1 MKKLLLVLCLV
12 LATLMLLPSAAS
24 ASTPTLK
31 QLAQTVASLQKQV
44 TSLKSQLTKAK
55 SVLALAPYVSLN
67 RSAVNGVAGPNVV
80 FKGCNLQVKSKTSE
94 SDKTGTGNLI
104 VGWNDNPP
112 TTPRGYRSGS
122 NNLVC
127 GDNQTFTSIGCFL
140 AGGSNRASAELAAV
154 SGGFNNT
161 ASNAEAAV
169 SGGANNVASGFLSV
183 VSGGNTISASTI
195 NGWGH
200 P

>member
-12 LATLMLLPSAAS
+12 LATVMLLPSVAS

-44 TSLKSQLTKAK
+44 TSLKSQLTKAR

-80 FKGCNLQVKSKTSE
+80 FRGCNLQVKSKTSE
-94 SDKTGTGNLI
+94 STIDGTGNLI
-104 VGWNDNPP
+104 VGWDDNPS
-112 TTPRGYRSGS
+112 TTPSGYRSGS

-140 AGGSNRASAELAAV
+140 AGGNNTASAEQAAV
-154 SGGFNNT
+154 SGGFANT
-161 ASNAEAAV
+161 ASNSGATV
-169 SGGANNVASGFLSV
+169 SGGANNVASGYLSV
-183 VSGGNTISASTI
+183 VSGGNTIAASTI

>member
-12 LATLMLLPSAAS
+12 LATVMLLPSVAS

-44 TSLKSQLTKAK
+44 TSLKSQLTKAR
-55 SVLALAPYVSLN
+55 SVLALAPYVSLD

-80 FKGCNLQVKSKTSE
+80 FRGCNLQVKSKTSE
-94 SDKTGTGNLI
+94 STIDGTGNLI
-104 VGWNDNPP
+104 VGWDDNPS
-112 TTPRGYRSGS
+112 TTPSGYRSGS

-140 AGGSNRASAELAAV
+140 AGGNNTASAEQAAV
-154 SGGFNNT
+154 SGGFANT
-161 ASNAEAAV
+161 ASNSGATV
-169 SGGANNVASGFLSV
+169 SGGANNVASGYLSV
-183 VSGGNTISASTI
+183 VSGGNTIAASTI

>member
-12 LATLMLLPSAAS
+12 LATVMLLPSVAS

-44 TSLKSQLTKAK
+44 TSLKSQLTKAR

-67 RSAVNGVAGPNVV
+67 RSAVNGVAGPNIV

-94 SDKTGTGNLI
+94 STIDGTGNLI
-104 VGWNDNPP
+104 IGWDDNPSSALS
-112 TTPRGYRSGS
+112 GYRSGS

-127 GDNQTFTSIGCFL
+127 GDNQTFTSFGCFL
-140 AGGSNRASAELAAV
+140 AGGNNTATASMAAV

-161 ASNAEAAV
+161 ASNSEATV
-169 SGGANNVASGFLSV
+169 SGGANNVASGYLSV
-183 VSGGNTISASTI
+183 VSGGNGITASTI

>member
-12 LATLMLLPSAAS
+12 LATVMLLPSVAS

-44 TSLKSQLTKAK
+44 TSLKSQLTKAR
-55 SVLALAPYVSLN
+55 SVLALAPYVSLD

-94 SDKTGTGNLI
+94 STIDGTGNLI
-104 VGWNDNPP
+104 VGWDDNPS
-112 TTPRGYRSGS
+112 TTPSGYRSGS

-140 AGGSNRASAELAAV
+140 AGGNNTASAEQAAV
-154 SGGFNNT
+154 SGGFANT
-161 ASNAEAAV
+161 ASNSGATV
-169 SGGANNVASGFLSV
+169 SGGANNVASGYLSV
-183 VSGGNTISASTI
+183 VSGGNTIAASTI

>member
-12 LATLMLLPSAAS
+12 FATVVLLPSVAS

-55 SVLALAPYVSLN
+55 CVLALAPYVSLN
-67 RSAVNGVAGPNVV
+67 RSAVNGVAGPSVV

-94 SDKTGTGNLI
+94 STIDGTGNLI
-104 VGWNDNPP
+104 VGWNDNPS
-112 TTPRGYRSGS
+112 TTPKGYRSGS

-127 GDNQTFTSIGCFL
+127 GDLQTFTSFGCFL
-140 AGGSNRASAELAAV
+140 AGRNNTASAEGAAV

-161 ASNAEAAV
+161 ASNSDATV
-169 SGGANNVASGFLSV
+169 SGGANNVASGYLSV
-183 VSGGNTISASTI
+183 VSGGNTIAASTI

>member
-12 LATLMLLPSAAS
+12 LATVMLLPSVAS

-44 TSLKSQLTKAK
+44 TSLKSQLTKAR

-94 SDKTGTGNLI
+94 STIDGTGNLI
-104 VGWNDNPP
+104 VGWDDNPS
-112 TTPRGYRSGS
+112 TTPSGYRSGS

-140 AGGSNRASAELAAV
+140 AGGNNTASAEQAAV
-154 SGGFNNT
+154 SGGFANT
-161 ASNAEAAV
+161 ASNSGATV
-169 SGGANNVASGFLSV
+169 SGGANNVASGYLSV
-183 VSGGNTISASTI
+183 VSGGNTIAASTI

>member
-12 LATLMLLPSAAS
+12 LASVMLLPSVAS

-44 TSLKSQLTKAK
+44 TSLRSQLTKAK
-55 SVLALAPYVSLN
+55 SVLALAPYVSLD
-67 RSAVNGVAGPNVV
+67 RSAVNGVASPNVV
-80 FKGCNLQVKSKTSE
+80 FKGCNLQVKSKTGE
-94 SDKTGTGNLI
+94 STIDGTGNLI
-104 VGWNDNPP
+104 VGWNDNPS
-112 TTPRGYRSGS
+112 TTPAGYRAGS

-127 GDNQTFTSIGCFL
+127 GDNQTFTSFGCFL
-140 AGGSNRASAELAAV
+140 AGGYNTATASLAAV
-154 SGGFNNT
+154 SGGLNNT
-161 ASNAEAAV
+161 ASNSEATV
-169 SGGANNVASGFLSV
+169 SGGANNVASGWLSV
-183 VSGGNTISASTI
+183 VSGGNGIAASAM

>member
-12 LATLMLLPSAAS
+12 LATVMLLPSVAS

-31 QLAQTVASLQKQV
+31 QLAHTVASLQKQV
-44 TSLKSQLTKAK
+44 TSLKSQLTKAR
-55 SVLALAPYVSLN
+55 SVLALAPYVSLD

-94 SDKTGTGNLI
+94 STIDGTGNLI
-104 VGWNDNPP
+104 VGWDDNPS
-112 TTPRGYRSGS
+112 TTPSGYRSGS

-140 AGGSNRASAELAAV
+140 AGGNNTASAEQAAV
-154 SGGFNNT
+154 SGGFANT
-161 ASNAEAAV
+161 ASNSGATV
-169 SGGANNVASGFLSV
+169 SGGANNVASGYLSV
-183 VSGGNTISASTI
+183 VSGGNTIAASTI